1 MVHAVASEGG
11 SARPALT
18 VDDAWRSVFL
28 LRCGRSAFLEGD
40 EMAPRRAALAV
51 KRGLDVVAATAGLL
65 LLLPLLAGTALAIL
79 MSDGR
84 PVLFRQVRPGLGG
97 RPFTILKFR
106 TMRATRPG
114 EVFYQ
119 TDEARLTRLGRFL
132 RSSSIDEL
140 PEFWNVLRGD
150 MSLVGPRP
158 LLMEYLAKYTPEE
171 RRRHDVPPGITGWA
185 AVNGRHTAKF
195 AERLKLDVWYVDH
208 WSLWLDLRILARTAV
223 QLVGRSDVAATQDL
237 AEVGF
242 PLPGVAAKRPSET
255 ERGGKASGDAHAP

>member
-1 MVHAVASEGG
+1 
-11 SARPALT
+11 
-18 VDDAWRSVFL
+18 
-28 LRCGRSAFLEGD
+28 
-40 EMAPRRAALAV
+40 MAPRRAALAV
-51 KRGLDVVAATAGLL
+51 KRGLDVVAAAAGLL
-65 LLLPLLAGTALAIL
+65 VLLPVLAATALAIR
-79 MSDGR
+79 MSDGP

-97 RPFTILKFR
+97 KPFTILKFR

-119 TDEARLTRLGRFL
+119 TDGARLTRLGRFL
-132 RSSSIDEL
+132 RSTSIDEL
-140 PEFWNVLRGD
+140 PELWNVLRGD

-208 WSLWLDLRILARTAV
+208 WSLWLDLRILALTAV
-223 QLVGRSDVAATQDL
+223 QLVRRSDVAATQDL
-237 AEVGF
+237 AAVGF
-242 PLPGVAAKRPSET
+242 PLPGVEARRP
-255 ERGGKASGDAHAP
+255 GDAERVRKAAGDADAP